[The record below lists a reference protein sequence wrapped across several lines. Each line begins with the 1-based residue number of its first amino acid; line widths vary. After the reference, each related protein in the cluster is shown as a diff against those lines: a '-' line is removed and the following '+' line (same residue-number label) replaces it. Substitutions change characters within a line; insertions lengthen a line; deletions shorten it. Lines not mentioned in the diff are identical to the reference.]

1 VAGKDFIDFCEYLQ
15 YFKYDI
21 IGIMSKPTTVQ
32 AKKSYLLL
40 FINNRLV
47 ESEKI
52 KRAVDSAY
60 QLYQPKGGYSYFVY
74 LAISI
79 PTEQIDV
86 NVHPTKKSVIFE
98 RQDEFCEYL
107 KKLME
112 DKLKLTTNDRS
123 FEVDNFGKG
132 E

>member
-1 VAGKDFIDFCEYLQ
+1 MF
-15 YFKYDI
+15 
-21 IGIMSKPTTVQ
+21 GILSKPTTVQ

-52 KRAVDSAY
+52 KRSIDAAY

-74 LAISI
+74 MSINI

-86 NVHPTKKSVIFE
+86 NVHPTKKNVIFE

-107 KKLME
+107 KEFLE
-112 DKLKLTTNDRS
+112 DKLKTTSQDRS
-123 FEVDNFGKG
+123 FLVDDFS
-132 E
+132 